1 MVATHWTMGWKRSIV
16 EVLLGLFYQHL
27 WSQVKHCLQL
37 IGKAVVSK
45 INESHQIKQLFRICW
60 LVVSDKGIGVWQYLM
75 HFKPPKCQLTD
86 HSCDKIIIN
95 SVPEVNLL
103 PPLFVF
109 VDEIFL
115 VMVGCSSGECC
126 SICFVS
132 DCWWW
137 LGSMKKRQI
146 CARSQG
152 SCCSY
157 LIFVFFWHH
166 HYFKLKIWHW
176 KHVNLNTTEH
186 LSTATAA
193 CGACDKYQVCW
204 CWCIGGKKKLHEKL
218 TNTLAKLLKKLPKKI
233 WFQRKICNML
243 LSAERIHLV

>member
-1 MVATHWTMGWKRSIV
+1 MPIDRPQLWQNHYKFCPWGKSPSTSFCFCRWNFLGNGC
-16 EVLLGLFYQHL
+16 VL
-27 WSQVKHCLQL
+27 
-37 IGKAVVSK
+37 
-45 INESHQIKQLFRICW
+45 
-60 LVVSDKGIGVWQYLM
+60 
-75 HFKPPKCQLTD
+75 
-86 HSCDKIIIN
+86 
-95 SVPEVNLL
+95 
-103 PPLFVF
+103 
-109 VDEIFL
+109 
-115 VMVGCSSGECC
+115 CSSGECS

-233 WFQRKICNML
+233 WFQRKICKML